1 MDEDEETILARGRI
15 LSNGGEDGE
24 VVDLEAMAS
33 RLEGSSVDV
42 APGVGEEEEE
52 EETLLTSR
60 GRAIPNVA
68 DGDGGGYE
76 EVERSDEDDGGD
88 RNEEDEEEE
97 DDVERYFE
105 VENTMEDFTVGQE
118 ANVYE
123 ALRRRLFPPHRRRRR
138 SAWAEA
144 VLVPHLSSDFVNAL
158 EWSLRMTVACVVATF
173 FALYPIF
180 SNFFGCTTATL
191 ALDDRT
197 RCVCTLTREL
207 NGVCVQLWRS
217 WWPSSASSSPRPH
230 SGVHSRLVCTLPGT

>member
-1 MDEDEETILARGRI
+1 
-15 LSNGGEDGE
+15 
-24 VVDLEAMAS
+24 MAS

-60 GRAIPNVA
+60 GRAQPNVA
-68 DGDGGGYE
+68 DGDGDE

-88 RNEEDEEEE
+88 RNEEDEDEE

-158 EWSLRMTVACVVATF
+158 EWSLRMTVACIVATF

-180 SNFFGCTTATL
+180 SNFFGCTTLLLCSL
-191 ALDDRT
+191 ART
-197 RCVCTLTREL
+197 
-207 NGVCVQLWRS
+207 
-217 WWPSSASSSPRPH
+217 
-230 SGVHSRLVCTLPGT
+230 